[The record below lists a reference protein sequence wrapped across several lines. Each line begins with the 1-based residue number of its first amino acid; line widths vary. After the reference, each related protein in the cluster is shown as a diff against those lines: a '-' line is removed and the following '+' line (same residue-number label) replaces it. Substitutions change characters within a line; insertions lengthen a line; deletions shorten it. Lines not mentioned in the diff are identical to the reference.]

1 MKYFIIPLLLI
12 AKLSIAQTQFVPGY
26 IILKNQN
33 DTIKGT
39 IEKKRWR
46 FNPTEVSFN
55 SSITVDRKYSIN
67 ELSGF
72 GIIGKLHYR
81 VEKVDLDETPYSQNS
96 IRTLPRTFIKKD
108 TMLALR
114 VLIGG
119 EKSLYYL
126 SDKKFKDH
134 FFYSDSGITRELIN
148 IHHLKEKRERLYE
161 VNLKHYQ
168 TQIGQLFKKCNQQID
183 FEQIKFEKESL
194 VQSFKELNQCI
205 GDIPQNYYLKKDI
218 KAGFKIGLNFGS
230 TFGSAKLILNDFK
243 EKTSY
248 QMTQMQFASTFGI
261 SGIIIPDRS
270 KNTSEI
276 LAEINTSLSKFEPVV
291 TSNVFKS
298 KEIQFSVF
306 YRRKTNVYQEV
317 YPFFGI
323 GTGYVLGDLAMGTIS
338 KTTNFQ
344 TQVYTLIKMIP
355 EFGFGNNKWSIAG
368 RANITAFKI
377 SDSGELNESIA
388 ILKYPAIYSQIL
400 CSVKF

>member
-1 MKYFIIPLLLI
+1 M
-12 AKLSIAQTQFVPGY
+12 
-26 IILKNQN
+26 
-33 DTIKGT
+33 
-39 IEKKRWR
+39 
-46 FNPTEVSFN
+46 
-55 SSITVDRKYSIN
+55 
-67 ELSGF
+67 
-72 GIIGKLHYR
+72 
-81 VEKVDLDETPYSQNS
+81 
-96 IRTLPRTFIKKD
+96 
-108 TMLALR
+108 
-114 VLIGG
+114 
-119 EKSLYYL
+119 
-126 SDKKFKDH
+126 
-134 FFYSDSGITRELIN
+134 
-148 IHHLKEKRERLYE
+148 
-161 VNLKHYQ
+161 
-168 TQIGQLFKKCNQQID
+168 
-183 FEQIKFEKESL
+183 

-261 SGIIIPDRS
+261 SGIIIPDKS

-291 TSNVFKS
+291 TSNIFKS

-306 YRRKTNVYQEV
+306 YRRKTNVYLEV

-323 GTGYVLGDLAMGTIS
+323 GSGYVMGDLAMSTIS

-344 TQVYTLIKMIP
+344 TQFYTLIKVIP

-368 RANITAFKI
+368 RANMTSFKI
-377 SDSGELNESIA
+377 SDSGDQNESIA